1 MKTKQEF
8 VITKKGVL
16 TKYNGPGGDVVI
28 PEGVKA
34 IGERAF
40 YGCKS
45 LKSVII
51 PEGVTEIGG
60 FAFRGCTGLRK
71 VAVPESVKTIGR
83 YAFGDCK
90 SLKNL
95 TIPGR
100 VEEIDKSAFHDCDWQ
115 IVLTVPNFPI
125 SKIHKSYKENAF
137 NGFVKAYLKNME
149 MDEELKAENLR
160 YIKSQKKSLVAYTI
174 GDNGTLRF
182 LFETG
187 TVKPADIEWM
197 LQMSRGDETK
207 EKIMKYKARYLD
219 SAAPAKK
226 ATQPRKTAA
235 PRKKIP
241 INIDPDFDISP
252 KGVLRSC
259 TNRLKPLE

>member
-100 VEEIDKSAFHDCDWQ
+100 VEEIDKSALPFSAHLPQ
-115 IVLTVPNFPI
+115 AMQPRMALFPI
-125 SKIHKSYKENAF
+125 
-137 NGFVKAYLKNME
+137 
-149 MDEELKAENLR
+149 
-160 YIKSQKKSLVAYTI
+160 
-174 GDNGTLRF
+174 
-182 LFETG
+182 
-187 TVKPADIEWM
+187 
-197 LQMSRGDETK
+197 
-207 EKIMKYKARYLD
+207 
-219 SAAPAKK
+219 
-226 ATQPRKTAA
+226 
-235 PRKKIP
+235 
-241 INIDPDFDISP
+241 
-252 KGVLRSC
+252 
-259 TNRLKPLE
+259 